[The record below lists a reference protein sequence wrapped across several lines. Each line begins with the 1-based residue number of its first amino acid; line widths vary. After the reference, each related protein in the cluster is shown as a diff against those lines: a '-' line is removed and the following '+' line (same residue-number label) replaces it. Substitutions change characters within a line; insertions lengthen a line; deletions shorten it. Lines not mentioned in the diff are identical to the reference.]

1 MELVG
6 AQADPGLPP
15 PTTPVVFGSN
25 GLSFQVFRLN
35 TEEKPLLVTGRP
47 NPEGT
52 TWPFIV
58 DGAKLFKPFNNN
70 KREPS
75 CFNLLII

>member
-52 TWPFIV
+52 TWPI
-58 DGAKLFKPFNNN
+58 
-70 KREPS
+70 S
-75 CFNLLII
+75 